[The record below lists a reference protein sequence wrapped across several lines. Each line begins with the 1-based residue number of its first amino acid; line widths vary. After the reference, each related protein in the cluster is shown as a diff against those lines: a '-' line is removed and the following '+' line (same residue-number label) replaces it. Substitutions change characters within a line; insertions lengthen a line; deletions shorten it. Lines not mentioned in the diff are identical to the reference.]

1 MTKNK
6 VEFSLERK
14 ETLILT
20 IAAPKEAQVKKI
32 RGDKRCWAFL
42 AGVG

>member
-20 IAAPKEAQVKKI
+20 IAAPKEAQVKI